1 MGYSV
6 RGTSPGTG
14 AQRPRRTNQPTR
26 LMTPSHPAS
35 GRPAALRAVVADLPP
50 VPVQMAA
57 ASHRADP
64 VVAEVAQA
72 LRGARA
78 RTGMS
83 EQQVVAV
90 LAEQG
95 FKITVT
101 RLRGWERTG
110 VIRVDAASRLADAY
124 GITIDSLAGRRA
136 YRARH
141 NTDALPSGRAGP

>member
-1 MGYSV
+1 
-6 RGTSPGTG
+6 
-14 AQRPRRTNQPTR
+14 
-26 LMTPSHPAS
+26 MTPHATPS
-35 GRPAALRAVVADLPP
+35 GRSATPAARLALARAQTGEAGER
-50 VPVQMAA
+50 A
-57 ASHRADP
+57 HADP
-64 VVAEVAQA
+64 FVDEVAKA

-110 VIRVDAASRLADAY
+110 IIRVDAASRLADAY

-136 YRARH
+136 YRAH
-141 NTDALPSGRAGP
+141 HRADGP

>member
-1 MGYSV
+1 
-6 RGTSPGTG
+6 
-14 AQRPRRTNQPTR
+14 
-26 LMTPSHPAS
+26 MTPSTS
-35 GRPAALRAVVADLPP
+35 GRSAERDQALRRSAAQQAAPEAERTVDPNLDAVA
-50 VPVQMAA
+50 
-57 ASHRADP
+57 R
-64 VVAEVAQA
+64 A

-124 GITIDSLAGRRA
+124 GITIDALAGRRA
-136 YRARH
+136 YR
-141 NTDALPSGRAGP
+141 SGHSSHRPTSPRAGT

>member
-1 MGYSV
+1 MHLP
-6 RGTSPGTG
+6 RDG
-14 AQRPRRTNQPTR
+14 AQRPRRTSQPTR
-26 LMTPSHPAS
+26 LMTSSPSAD

-50 VPVQMAA
+50 VAVQLAA
-57 ASHRADP
+57 VSRRADP

-141 NTDALPSGRAGP
+141 TTDALTGGRAGP

>member
-1 MGYSV
+1 
-6 RGTSPGTG
+6 
-14 AQRPRRTNQPTR
+14 
-26 LMTPSHPAS
+26 
-35 GRPAALRAVVADLPP
+35 VVADLPA
-50 VPVQMAA
+50 VPAQMAPA
-57 ASHRADP
+57 RRVDP
-64 VVAEVAQA
+64 IVAEVAQA

-95 FKITVT
+95 FRITVT

-136 YRARH
+136 YRPRH
-141 NTDALPSGRAGP
+141 QSGALPSPHPGP

>member
-1 MGYSV
+1 L
-6 RGTSPGTG
+6 TPH
-14 AQRPRRTNQPTR
+14 A
-26 LMTPSHPAS
+26 TPS
-35 GRPAALRAVVADLPP
+35 GRSATPAARLAVARPETDDAAERA
-50 VPVQMAA
+50 
-57 ASHRADP
+57 HADP
-64 VVAEVAQA
+64 FVDEVAQA

-124 GITIDSLAGRRA
+124 GITIDALAGRRA
-136 YRARH
+136 YRAHHR
-141 NTDALPSGRAGP
+141 PE

>member
-1 MGYSV
+1 MTASV
-6 RGTSPGTG
+6 S
-14 AQRPRRTNQPTR
+14 
-26 LMTPSHPAS
+26 AS
-35 GRPAALRAVVADLPP
+35 GRPAALGISPEGRSAPRPERIPEL
-50 VPVQMAA
+50 
-57 ASHRADP
+57 ADP
-64 VVAEVAQA
+64 ALDDVAKA

-110 VIRVDAASRLADAY
+110 VIRVDAASRLANAY

-136 YRARH
+136 YRSRH
-141 NTDALPSGRAGP
+141 HSEELSSLRAGP

>member
-1 MGYSV
+1 MS
-6 RGTSPGTG
+6 
-14 AQRPRRTNQPTR
+14 AA
-26 LMTPSHPAS
+26 PSEAE
-35 GRPAALRAVVADLPP
+35 G
-50 VPVQMAA
+50 Q
-57 ASHRADP
+57 ADP
-64 VVAEVAQA
+64 VLDDVARA

-83 EQQVVAV
+83 EQHVVGV

-95 FKITVT
+95 FKVTVT

-136 YRARH
+136 YRA
-141 NTDALPSGRAGP
+141 LQQSEGPPG

>member
-1 MGYSV
+1 
-6 RGTSPGTG
+6 
-14 AQRPRRTNQPTR
+14 
-26 LMTPSHPAS
+26 
-35 GRPAALRAVVADLPP
+35 
-50 VPVQMAA
+50 MAA
-57 ASHRADP
+57 SASTSGPPSALGLALEGARSLRPERVSQPLADP
-64 VVAEVAQA
+64 ALDEVAKA

-83 EQQVVAV
+83 EQQAVAV

-110 VIRVDAASRLADAY
+110 VIRVDAASRLASAY

-136 YRARH
+136 YRSHHHSDELSSLR
-141 NTDALPSGRAGP
+141 PGP

>member
-1 MGYSV
+1 V
-6 RGTSPGTG
+6 I
-14 AQRPRRTNQPTR
+14 AEV
-26 LMTPSHPAS
+26 PAPQIATE
-35 GRPAALRAVVADLPP
+35 RPADPAVE
-50 VPVQMAA
+50 
-57 ASHRADP
+57 
-64 VVAEVAQA
+64 EVARA

-95 FKITVT
+95 FRITVT

-110 VIRVDAASRLADAY
+110 VIRVDAASRLADVY

-136 YRARH
+136 YGARH
-141 NTDALPSGRAGP
+141 RVGP

>member
-1 MGYSV
+1 MD
-6 RGTSPGTG
+6 
-14 AQRPRRTNQPTR
+14 
-26 LMTPSHPAS
+26 
-35 GRPAALRAVVADLPP
+35 AVV
-50 VPVQMAA
+50 V
-57 ASHRADP
+57 
-64 VVAEVAQA
+64 EVARA

-124 GITIDSLAGRRA
+124 GITIDALAGRRA
-136 YRARH
+136 YRGRRAS
-141 NTDALPSGRAGP
+141 DELPELRAGP

>member
-1 MGYSV
+1 MHVPS
-6 RGTSPGTG
+6 GTG
-14 AQRPRRTNQPTR
+14 AQKPRRGEHRTTR
-26 LMTPSHPAS
+26 LLTTPSLPTG
-35 GRPAALRAVVADLPP
+35 GRPAALRAVVADLPSAP
-50 VPVQMAA
+50 AQMAPA
-57 ASHRADP
+57 RRVDP

-95 FKITVT
+95 FRITVT

-136 YRARH
+136 YRSRH
-141 NTDALPSGRAGP
+141 HSDALPSLRAGP

>member
-1 MGYSV
+1 M
-6 RGTSPGTG
+6 
-14 AQRPRRTNQPTR
+14 
-26 LMTPSHPAS
+26 
-35 GRPAALRAVVADLPP
+35 
-50 VPVQMAA
+50 
-57 ASHRADP
+57 
-64 VVAEVAQA
+64 AQA

-95 FKITVT
+95 FRITVT

-136 YRARH
+136 YRSRH
-141 NTDALPSGRAGP
+141 HSGRAAQPARRPLTRARQRRTRPSLALVSAGPRMRTFMASRMRTARSTSAPLPASTPRER